1 MYHDAAGPTG
11 AREATAPRGLMVG
24 RCLSTRSSRGTGDA
38 VISLRPPYHCR
49 RHRPGAKLFVRKHQT
64 ARGSVRIYR
73 QGSPRA
79 PADSPAVRAVWP
91 VPWSPSAECR
101 HRVRDDLEHARWQ
114 RCKRRGERC
123 EVTGLGICARA
134 SRRRAPQAAACRRD
148 GHAANGALRRGLARV
163 PWGVRLRACVRLH
176 MLRPIRALASLANAP
191 SGRCVSTATHSSP
204 RVFADSHDSLRA

>member
-1 MYHDAAGPTG
+1 MARSLRMYHDAAGPTG
-11 AREATAPRGLMVG
+11 AREATAPRGLLVG

-134 SRRRAPQAAACRRD
+134 SITATSTSSRCMPTRRSRCQRCPSPRSCACAVGCAP
-148 GHAANGALRRGLARV
+148 
-163 PWGVRLRACVRLH
+163 ACVRPPAH
-176 MLRPIRALASLANAP
+176 ATAHSRTSLASQCA
-191 SGRCVSTATHSSP
+191 
-204 RVFADSHDSLRA
+204 